1 MDGLEFT
8 EKVVGHLVVL
18 ITAFAWPAVVVF
30 LFYTQRAA
38 IAKLIAALNLKSVK
52 GPGGVE
58 VQFAEQLK
66 ENAATIAEAKA
77 EVHGPVVRNVGVDIT
92 AEAVETT
99 NAEVHQLPSTDP
111 KELVATAGQF
121 QTRLGAD
128 AAAYLR
134 TSEALKSR
142 PAVVIDRTWQV
153 VRNSVFRWADFKIP
167 DEDSANYSFRYL
179 LNRLQEN
186 DEVDSKLTKA
196 IGELQVI
203 RDEVALART
212 DWEPTQEQAADYVQ
226 NAAQVMALIA
236 QYQQSGLTPDV
247 RKTAG

>member
-1 MDGLEFT
+1 MDGLEFS
-8 EKVVGHLVVL
+8 EKIVGHLVVL
-18 ITAFAWPAVVVF
+18 VTAFAWPAVVVF
-30 LFYTQRAA
+30 LLYSQRQS

-77 EVHGPVVRNVGVDIT
+77 EVRQPVVHNVGIT
-92 AEAVETT
+92 EAVEAVDTT
-99 NAEVHQLPSTDP
+99 DAKVHEPPSTDP
-111 KELVATAGQF
+111 KELVATARHF

-153 VRNSVFRWADFKIP
+153 VRNSVFQWADFKIP

-196 IGELQVI
+196 IRELQVI

-212 DWEPTQEQAADYVQ
+212 DWEPTHEQAADYVQ
-226 NAAQVMALIA
+226 NAAQVMELIA
-236 QYQQSGLTPDV
+236 SYQQSGLTPNV
-247 RKTAG
+247 QRKAG